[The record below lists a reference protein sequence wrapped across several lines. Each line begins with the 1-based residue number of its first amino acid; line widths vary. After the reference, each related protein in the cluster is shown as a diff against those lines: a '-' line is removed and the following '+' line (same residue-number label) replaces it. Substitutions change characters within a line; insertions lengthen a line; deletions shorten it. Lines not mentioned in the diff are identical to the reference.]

1 MIKFNEKYSFLLKQ
15 IEKLAPFNPEI
26 ALILGSG
33 LGDFAD
39 SLNPVL
45 SIPTDSLDNY
55 PVSTVQ
61 GHKGFIHFVQY
72 QGKNL
77 LVFQGRIHFYE
88 GYSIEQCLIPVLIAS
103 HLSCK
108 YLLLTNAAG
117 GVNPSFVPGDL
128 MLINEFY
135 TMNLYPELGS
145 FLRVLTLE
153 QKNLL
158 LNLPSKY
165 VNEIIKEA
173 AIDSQIFMKEG
184 SYWLGKGPTYET
196 PAEIKM
202 IANLGFDA
210 VGMSTAHE
218 ALFAAIN
225 GIEVGAISCITN
237 HAAGIKPQKLSHQ
250 EVIETADMV
259 KPKFEKLIKKIIEK
273 L

>member
-1 MIKFNEKYSFLLKQ
+1 MIKYNEKYNILLKQ
-15 IEKLAPFNPEI
+15 IKNLAPFKPEI

-45 SIPTDSLDNY
+45 SIPTDSLENY

-88 GYSIEQCLIPVLIAS
+88 GYSIEQCLLPVLITAN
-103 HLSCK
+103 LNCK
-108 YLLLTNAAG
+108 FLLLTNAAG

-128 MLINEFY
+128 MLINEYY
-135 TMNLYPELGS
+135 TLNLYPELS
-145 FLRVLTLE
+145 EFLKTLSVE

-165 VNEIIKEA
+165 VNNKIKEA
-173 AIDSQIFMKEG
+173 AIDTQIFMKEG
-184 SYWLGKGPTYET
+184 SYWYGKGPAYET
-196 PAEIKM
+196 PSEIRM
-202 IANLGFDA
+202 VANLGFDA